1 MHGTRTLQ
9 EADRLMT
16 VCNSCRYCEGL
27 CAVFPAME
35 MRRAFSDGDL
45 NYLANL
51 CHSCGAC
58 YTDCQFSPPHEFNVN
73 VPKTLAV
80 ARAESYAAY
89 AWPRAFA
96 GAFARNGLVISV
108 IAALSVAAFIF
119 GFAAINDASV
129 LMGIHTGPG
138 AFYKLMPHNAMALLF
153 GLALLYAILA
163 LAMGVRAFWRDI
175 GEPIGMKTDARALL
189 QAIRDAGELRYLDGG
204 GVGCFNE
211 DDHPT
216 DRRKLY
222 HHFTFYGFAL
232 CFAAT
237 CVGTLY
243 HYLLAREAPYAWWDL
258 PVVLGTLGGIGL
270 VIGPIGLLSEK
281 WKRDRVLVDEQAMG
295 MDTAF
300 ILMLF
305 LTSITGLAL
314 LLWRESA
321 AMGPLLALHLG
332 VVFALFITMPY
343 GKFVHGIYR
352 FVALVRYARE
362 RQKLAEYP
370 LPSFRGARST
380 SPESIE
386 PQDKRRNGFRARR
399 CAAPRNDEWLQI
411 DHHVVALHRHLDG
424 LGDVRAFHHI
434 GAGLDIDRIG
444 TDAKTARIAIG
455 LAGAEIELPAMPGAA
470 QDLAELG
477 VFDLAGVR

>member
-1 MHGTRTLQ
+1 MHGTRILQ

-51 CHSCGAC
+51 CHACGAC

-96 GAFARNGLVISV
+96 GAFARNGLVISL

-119 GFAAINDASV
+119 GFAAVNDRGV
-129 LMGIHTGPG
+129 LYGIHTGPG

-153 GLALLYAILA
+153 GAALLYAILA

-175 GEPIGMKTDARALL
+175 GEPVGMTTNAKSLL

-222 HHFTFYGFAL
+222 HHLTFYGFAL

-270 VIGPIGLLSEK
+270 VIGPIGLLAEK
-281 WKRDRVLVDEQAMG
+281 WKRDRVLVDEQHMG

-300 ILMLF
+300 IVMLF

-314 LLWRESA
+314 LLWRESS

-362 RQKLAEYP
+362 RQMMADGKAE
-370 LPSFRGARST
+370 
-380 SPESIE
+380 
-386 PQDKRRNGFRARR
+386 
-399 CAAPRNDEWLQI
+399 
-411 DHHVVALHRHLDG
+411 
-424 LGDVRAFHHI
+424 
-434 GAGLDIDRIG
+434 
-444 TDAKTARIAIG
+444 
-455 LAGAEIELPAMPGAA
+455 
-470 QDLAELG
+470 
-477 VFDLAGVR
+477 